1 MSQGLLCCHKASVE
15 VKEAIGTLCKLLMAT
30 GLQHVPTPETFRLAK
45 FDNVNVED
53 RLWQLLVNILQT
65 TTVSS
70 VGCTR
75 MINVTGERRTL
86 VSTGLWQSG
95 YHARWMY
102 RKEVGGVSSR
112 DLLLA
117 LGWLLASGTLEK
129 LLTQRVQMDKTLLP
143 RIHMK
148 VEIPQDTLVENSS
161 VRRLLWLIGCLKHQG
176 RILLSMQ
183 DEQAS
188 LLHTTCTGVQEL
200 CDLLGLYLNWKQVEN
215 VFWIWMESVVD
226 YQVKDAVTESPMEI
240 VTRGADACHP
250 GQLAVDE
257 LEDVL
262 LRVKTVQKGQKT
274 GRGDA
279 TNRKCR
285 LQDTLETSSEQPYFD
300 SLPPLLSVSQPYRAR
315 FQVKTLNSC
324 SFKNLPGMVKETNEV
339 PVSHILEL
347 LTHTER
353 RLQEGRDTQRL
364 ANRMQ
369 LQEMIGR
376 LNKLVL
382 IMLQT

>member
-215 VFWIWMESVVD
+215 VFWIWM
-226 YQVKDAVTESPMEI
+226 
-240 VTRGADACHP
+240 
-250 GQLAVDE
+250 
-257 LEDVL
+257 
-262 LRVKTVQKGQKT
+262 KGQKT

>member
-143 RIHMK
+143 RIH
-148 VEIPQDTLVENSS
+148 VFSTSLPSGLSS
-161 VRRLLWLIGCLKHQG
+161 SGQCSTALI
-176 RILLSMQ
+176 
-183 DEQAS
+183 E
-188 LLHTTCTGVQEL
+188 TCTGVQEL